1 MMTRS
6 KIVFQTGLL
15 FSGLFLLS
23 ASLAAQTTVKEEA
36 DLIKEIWGKE
46 KKALVDAYMEF
57 SPAEADAFWPVYE
70 EYSQKSRELTAERI
84 RVLNHYGN
92 NYGKFTGEDADLM
105 VKTVLDNQAAVAK
118 LQKKYYK
125 KFKKAVDPV
134 RAAQFL
140 QMERYLQ
147 SSVWQAINNNI
158 PFIGELEKSRM

>member
-1 MMTRS
+1 MTHSRS
-6 KIVFQTGLL
+6 IFRPALL
-15 FSGLFLLS
+15 FLGLFLLTT
-23 ASLAAQTTVKEEA
+23 SLIAQTTIKEEA
-36 DLIKEIWGKE
+36 KMIKQIWGKE
-46 KKALVDAYMEF
+46 KKTLVDAYMDF
-57 SPAEADAFWPVYE
+57 SPAEADAFWPMYE

-105 VKTVLDNQAAVAK
+105 VKTVLNNQASMAK

-125 KFKKAVDPV
+125 KFKKAIDPV

-147 SSVWQAINNNI
+147 SSVWQAVNNNI
-158 PFIGELEKSRM
+158 PFIGELEESRM

>member
-1 MMTRS
+1 MTHSLFIFRPA
-6 KIVFQTGLL
+6 LL
-15 FSGLFLLS
+15 FVGLFLLTT
-23 ASLAAQTTVKEEA
+23 SLIAQTTIKEEA